1 MRTLVTNQVELSTY
15 YLLLI
20 PFLFMRIIH
29 TSDWHLGQY
38 FYGKSR
44 ANEHQQFLNWLLTQV
59 QHHKVDAI
67 IVAGDIFDTSTPPS
81 YARQMYFNFIS
92 NLQTVD
98 CQLIVLAGNHDSVNM
113 LAESKEL
120 LSALNTR
127 VIANVT
133 ETNIESN
140 LTEQVF
146 TIKNKQGNPQAVI
159 CAVPFIR
166 PRDVIKSKAGQSAT
180 DKSKSFQQ
188 AIVNHYQ
195 CLFERAQQLV
205 SEHEATNKKYKLP
218 IITTGHLTA
227 LGVTTSDSV
236 RDIYIGTLEA
246 LPSNAFPAADYIALG
261 HIHRAQK
268 VGKTEHIRYC
278 GSPIALSF
286 DEAKQSKCVLMVD
299 FNQDKLS
306 TITDLVVPCF
316 QPLAMVKT
324 SIEHLTQEVENLVK
338 ALLTKTDK
346 MKIWLDIE
354 LSNTGLLSDL
364 QPKTTALVKDFPVEI
379 LLVRREKQVRK
390 RLMLQN
396 QQDRSTLNELTLD
409 EVFASRLSQET
420 WLDTREDDDDNQTSP
435 NSLTGLSGLT
445 SLARKTQL
453 QTLFKQTVA
462 QVLDEG
468 NS

>member
-1 MRTLVTNQVELSTY
+1 
-15 YLLLI
+15 
-20 PFLFMRIIH
+20 MRIIH

-44 ANEHQQFLNWLLTQV
+44 ANEHQQFLHWLLIQV
-59 QHHKVDAI
+59 TEHEVDAI
-67 IVAGDIFDTSTPPS
+67 IVAGDIFDTATPPS

-92 NLQTVD
+92 DLQSLD
-98 CQLIVLAGNHDSVNM
+98 CQLIVLAGNHDSVSM

-120 LSALNTR
+120 LGALSTR

-133 ETNIESN
+133 DTSIEDN
-140 LTEQVF
+140 LAEQVF
-146 TIKNKQGNPQAVI
+146 AINDKQGKPQAII

-166 PRDVIKSKAGQSAT
+166 PRDVIKSQAGQSAT
-180 DKSKSFQQ
+180 DKSKSLQQ
-188 AIVNHYQ
+188 AILSHYQ
-195 CLFERAQQLV
+195 TLFEHAQQLV
-205 SEHEATNKKYKLP
+205 SEQIDKQSDLRLP
-218 IITTGHLTA
+218 IIATGHLTA

-268 VGKTEHIRYC
+268 VGKTEHIRYS

-286 DEAKQSKCVLMVD
+286 DEAKQNKRVLIVD
-299 FNQDKLS
+299 FEQDKLA
-306 TITDLVVPCF
+306 TITDLIVPCF

-324 SIEHLTQEVENLVK
+324 SIENLSQAVEKLSSDLLKNTK
-338 ALLTKTDK
+338 A
-346 MKIWLDIE
+346 MNIWLDIE

-364 QPKTTALVKDFPVEI
+364 QPKIIALVKDFPVEV

-390 RLMLQN
+390 RLMLANKADQ
-396 QQDRSTLNELTLD
+396 STLSELTLE
-409 EVFASRLSQET
+409 EVFASRLNQET
-420 WLDTREDDDDNQTSP
+420 WSGDVNNEDVADDNKQESADIV
-435 NSLTGLSGLT
+435 
-445 SLARKTQL
+445 ARKAQL

-462 QVLDEG
+462 QVLAAGE
-468 NS
+468 S

>member
-1 MRTLVTNQVELSTY
+1 
-15 YLLLI
+15 
-20 PFLFMRIIH
+20 MRIIH

-44 ANEHQQFLNWLLTQV
+44 ANEHQQFLHWLLIQV
-59 QHHKVDAI
+59 TEHEVDAI
-67 IVAGDIFDTSTPPS
+67 IVTGDIFDTATPPS

-92 NLQTVD
+92 DLQSLD
-98 CQLIVLAGNHDSVNM
+98 CQLIVLAGNHDSVSM

-120 LSALNTR
+120 LGALSTR

-133 ETNIESN
+133 DTNIEGN
-140 LTEQVF
+140 LAEQVF
-146 TIKNKQGNPQAVI
+146 AINDKQGKPQAII

-166 PRDVIKSKAGQSAT
+166 PRDVIKSQAGQSAT
-180 DKSKSFQQ
+180 DKSKSLQQ
-188 AIVNHYQ
+188 AIVSHYQ
-195 CLFERAQQLV
+195 TLFEHAQKLV
-205 SEHEATNKKYKLP
+205 AEQIDKQSDLKLP
-218 IITTGHLTA
+218 IIATGHLTA

-268 VGKTEHIRYC
+268 VGKTEHIRYS

-286 DEAKQSKCVLMVD
+286 DEAKQNKRVLIVD
-299 FNQDKLS
+299 FEQDKLA
-306 TITDLVVPCF
+306 TITDLIVPCF

-324 SIEHLTQEVENLVK
+324 SIEDLSQSVEVLVND
-338 ALLTKTDK
+338 LLAEDLLAKTAE

-364 QPKTTALVKDFPVEI
+364 QPRIIALVKDFPVEV

-390 RLMLQN
+390 RLMLANKADQ
-396 QQDRSTLNELTLD
+396 STLSELTLE
-409 EVFASRLSQET
+409 EVFASRLNQET
-420 WLDTREDDDDNQTSP
+420 WSGDVNDEEGTDDNKQE
-435 NSLTGLSGLT
+435 GADIV
-445 SLARKTQL
+445 ARKVQL

-462 QVLDEG
+462 QVLAAGE
-468 NS
+468 S